1 MKNNA
6 KLNGIQSNEMRSGG
20 ERLKREGEDDEEE
33 EEEATSSSQAEAKQK
48 PAATDEIGRLARLLA
63 VLLASRLS
71 KLLACSTNAEEDD
84 RVNEKPTSDRRV
96 FNSAK
101 IPNNVD
107 RCENLLK
114 YTKKCIRSRC
124 KQRLTKNSE
133 KFQLVVD
140 GDEPLLKWKRR
151 KNRVCRGRGTATV
164 EKRTNTVRRP
174 FLCFKSSRPER
185 EEKKKKKKKPPLLTA
200 RLTNPNTPADQRPFN
215 SNLDP
220 HFGRLNLCRLINV
233 DDDNGHSQLDAAGQ
247 SARRCVK
254 SKRLLL
260 WRIHFHGRPVG
271 QQHFTTN
278 QLTD

>member
-84 RVNEKPTSDRRV
+84 R
-96 FNSAK
+96 
-101 IPNNVD
+101 
-107 RCENLLK
+107 
-114 YTKKCIRSRC
+114 RSRC

-185 EEKKKKKKKPPLLTA
+185 EEKKKKKKPPLLTA

-233 DDDNGHSQLDAAGQ
+233 DNDNGHSQLDAAGQ